1 MCDPISIGLAVA
13 GTVSSYIGNQQ
24 AKSATRN
31 QLALENQRQA
41 SKTREQEQALD
52 QSYQAAGK
60 LKDPNAQQA
69 ASDKRRQAF
78 VAALNARPENSGYL
92 PGQESAPK
100 VVVDAADQ
108 SAARQ
113 NAYSEGQAGALADL
127 TSQGD
132 LLQNANI
139 DIGRA
144 GQTIGQLGRDKYNSA
159 QALEAELRAAQYKG
173 GFLRGLGQ
181 LFQTIGMA
189 KGMSGFGGGHGSLT
203 SVLNSGSGY
212 MPKLA
217 APVFNGAID
226 VGTATIPPGFKPM
239 VIS

>member
-1 MCDPISIGLAVA
+1 MCDPISLGLLAA
-13 GTVSSYIGNQQ
+13 GTISSYIGNQQ

-31 QLALENQRQA
+31 ALTLERQRQTA
-41 SKTREQEQALD
+41 KTRDQEQALD
-52 QSYQAAGK
+52 QSYQAAGR

-100 VVVDAADQ
+100 VVADAADQ
-108 SAARQ
+108 STARQ

-159 QALEAELRAAQYKG
+159 QALEAELRAAQFKG
-173 GFLRGLGQ
+173 QTLRGLGQ

-189 KGMSGFGGGHGSLT
+189 KGLGGFGGGHGSLG
-203 SVLNSGSGY
+203 SALNSGSGY
-212 MPKLA
+212 FPA
-217 APVFNGAID
+217 GGVPVFNGAIN
-226 VGTATIPPGFKPM
+226 VGKTLPLG
-239 VIS
+239 VS

>member
-1 MCDPISIGLAVA
+1 MLAA
-13 GTVSSYIGNQQ
+13 GTISSYIGNQQ
-24 AKSATRN
+24 AKNATRN

-100 VVVDAADQ
+100 VVADAADQ

-159 QALEAELRAAQYKG
+159 NALNAELNAARFKG
-173 GFLRGLGQ
+173 GTLRGLGG
-181 LFQTIGMA
+181 LAQTIGMA
-189 KGMSGFGGGHGSLT
+189 ALGSKLGGLNAGKYGSLNSVMEGT
-203 SVLNSGSGY
+203 SLG
-212 MPKLA
+212 K
-217 APVFNGAID
+217 PVFTGIID
-226 VGTATIPPGFKPM
+226 AGTPTIPPGFKPM